1 MKSSGRHSA
10 AGSRTRIEKGS
21 GNVFADIGLPD
32 PEEALAKSDLAR
44 QLNLAIAEQTGKILG
59 IAQPRVSELSRTRL
73 GSFSLEKLL
82 KFAKRLGIDVE
93 IYVRP
98 SAEPHLKVLTA

>member
-1 MKSSGRHSA
+1 
-10 AGSRTRIEKGS
+10 
-21 GNVFADIGLPD
+21 LPD

-44 QLNLAIAEQTGKILG
+44 QLNLAIAERKLSQEQTGKILG